1 MLVSIRCFSVLKGG
15 RSEKARFP
23 AVHLLVFMRSLST
36 PSVIILA
43 VRAVSELSL
52 VLSLILVCRT
62 VTFKVLL
69 ALDEFLVG
77 LLCGCARVAAAHY
90 QERNDGAESEQD
102 GRPGHQEHVYFH
114 EATALNLIAIDLGA
128 LVEGLSPGI
137 ICHAL
142 WAFKFVGRCHDA
154 SLRESPD
161 STKGK
166 PDSSINQ
173 VRSAGES
180 SEDLAG
186 FRCEVADGHD
196 DEEEA
201 NEDDLCPEAPKEP
214 KDVNL
219 VHLHW
224 IAVGHIDA
232 HGR

>member
-1 MLVSIRCFSVLKGG
+1 MI
-15 RSEKARFP
+15 
-23 AVHLLVFMRSLST
+23 VF
-36 PSVIILA
+36 A
-43 VRAVSELSL
+43 VRAVSELGL
-52 VLSLILVCRT
+52 VLSFILVERT
-62 VTFKVLL
+62 VTFKVFL
-69 ALDEFLVG
+69 ALDKLTVG

-102 GRPGHQEHVYFH
+102 SRPGHQEHVYFH

-128 LVEGLSPGI
+128 LVEGLPPGI
-137 ICHAL
+137 ICDAL
-142 WAFKFVGRCHDA
+142 RALKLVSRCDDA

-161 STKGK
+161 STEGK
-166 PDSSINQ
+166 PDATINQ

-196 DEEEA
+196 DEEET
-201 NEDDLCPEAPKEP
+201 NENDLCPEAPKEP

-224 IAVGHIDA
+224 IAVRHVNA